1 MKKLAFLLIMA
12 LGTLTAS
19 AQKTPHAIGAHF
31 GGSTIDLEYQYH
43 FSKRN
48 FLDLTAGVFN
58 LSDGFALQGVY
69 NWNIKQWPGWTPRFA
84 TWKTVGRLWCWRRLL
99 RPRRLRGCILRSG
112 RHIRVWVYAERCAFD
127 PWRGLSPHGSH
138 QLWSW

>member
-58 LSDGFALQGVY
+58 LSDGFALQAFTTGTSSSG
-69 NWNIKQWPGWTPRFA
+69 PA
-84 TWKTVGRLWCWRRLL
+84 
-99 RPRRLRGCILRSG
+99 G
-112 RHIRVWVYAERCAFD
+112 RHVS
-127 PWRGLSPHGSH
+127 LHGNCGAA
-138 QLWSW
+138 LVLA

>member
-1 MKKLAFLLIMA
+1 MA

-58 LSDGFALQGVY
+58 LSATALPCRAFTTGTSSSG
-69 NWNIKQWPGWTPRFA
+69 PA
-84 TWKTVGRLWCWRRLL
+84 
-99 RPRRLRGCILRSG
+99 G
-112 RHIRVWVYAERCAFD
+112 RHV
-127 PWRGLSPHGSH
+127 SPHGNCGAA
-138 QLWSW
+138 LVLA